1 MTDTLT
7 DGTAP
12 TITPNPDQLVG
23 DYDARSVKLLR
34 VRRRIGAGS
43 VDDPVRIAVSLWTEG
58 GDLIHEIDPAR
69 AKSEREELLEEAL
82 REALGGWRAALAC
95 APVVVAQ
102 DERLNK
108 RIAQLG
114 TLL

>member
-1 MTDTLT
+1 VTDTLDT
-7 DGTAP
+7 GTAP

-69 AKSEREELLEEAL
+69 AKTEREELLEEGL
-82 REALGGWRAALAC
+82 REVLGLLESMCAGHDDPAAISL
-95 APVVVAQ
+95 
-102 DERLNK
+102 LK
-108 RIAQLG
+108 RCRKLG
-114 TLL
+114 TLVT